1 MRKKNGEFPDHLILH
16 CDVLMPFGLPFLV
29 ILGCHGLCLDVLSIC
44 TPTGGFLVV
53 RRVLQCGRMTEV
65 LREEILS
72 LFFRTLY
79 LWTIA
84 YLTPLLISYNVFLT
98 LFASSS

>member
-1 MRKKNGEFPDHLILH
+1 MEDGAYMH
-16 CDVLMPFGLPFLV
+16 
-29 ILGCHGLCLDVLSIC
+29 SIV
-44 TPTGGFLVV
+44 FME
-53 RRVLQCGRMTEV
+53 RRMTEV

-72 LFFRTLY
+72 LFIRTLH

-84 YLTPLLISYNVFLT
+84 YLAHLMISYNVFLT

>member
-53 RRVLQCGRMTEV
+53 RRVLQCGRWSLHAFYSVYGEKND
-65 LREEILS
+65 RSFARGDFIFIL
-72 LFFRTLY
+72 
-79 LWTIA
+79 
-84 YLTPLLISYNVFLT
+84 
-98 LFASSS
+98 